1 MPRVPKHRRLTRS
14 AAIRFA
20 LLLIAVV
27 LAVAACSGDG
37 PNADAGPRRDGPQAA
52 VPPEAPAW
60 NPNLARKGPGSS
72 LPLHLGYIL
81 PAADPEATVLWPQAP
96 GDVVVQMRALVI
108 SARPFH
114 PTDPFEPSLNAALA
128 LLQQVGMPYDHIVAT
143 DPQWNPQSLTDRLV
157 ASDGTGRYQAVFLAT
172 NNLVYEAPDGTFPSA
187 FDAAEWAVLQ
197 AYERAYGVRQVAL
210 YAQPSFPWGS
220 PDDYGVTPPGTGV
233 GLTGYQLGTTSTGR
247 DVFTDVD
254 AASQITVEASY
265 GYPSTLVNPGI
276 AAPLL
281 TGQDGSVMA
290 VQVTNGGREYVGLFF
305 DNAAWGG
312 VPVAYT
318 QQLGAALV
326 RWATRGIHLGEKRNS
341 FQGDIDDWFLDAG
354 HWNASTHQ
362 IDDDAFN
369 LTAKDVLS
377 LRDQQQA
384 LRSQDG
390 GIASALT
397 WSMAFNGMG
406 TTYDGQGQVPT
417 NCTESTSATL
427 TYITKCVA
435 NDFFWVSHT
444 WDHEYMDF
452 IPTFGVNLDQA
463 EVEQR
468 LSDNDQLA
476 VTYGFGANYSR
487 NSVVTG
493 DISGLGWYAPQGPDT
508 GPKVDHG
515 LNYSS
520 PYFIRAAV
528 STGHDYVASNMSTPS
543 HEPDCWACG
552 TYLTLANNVYG
563 AASGFEVF
571 LVPRY
576 PTNLFATVTT
586 PAEVVDAYNMVYGEH
601 GTDQNHFDHDLTYQE
616 ILDVDTDI
624 ALGHLLSG
632 SPYPHYFHTP
642 NVFEYQPGKSVLT
655 DWTSVLIG
663 KYAALVNEPLH
674 SLKNDDS
681 AAYVQ
686 KRTDFARAGVS
697 GVWNR
702 TTGEITVTSANGG
715 TVFLT
720 GASLGSGATTVTYNG
735 RVISERAFTANQ
747 SVTIDVAGT
756 PPSAPQISSFEASA
770 LEVVAGTPVE
780 LSWAVIGAN
789 TDITLSAKGGGDV
802 ATGLPASGS
811 RSVEPRSTVTYEL
824 VVSWVGG
831 TLTSELAVAVIQPPT
846 VSLVAD
852 PTILVAGESSTLSW
866 EVSGAH
872 GNVQLRALG
881 TGGGVVADGLAAA
894 GNLMVS
900 PTQST
905 SYQLAAAWAGGEA
918 LSAAVEVVVTPA
930 PVRPSATFTATPPTI
945 ASGDATTL
953 EWQVSGDATSISI
966 RTQGG
971 GVLYPGLIATGTQQ
985 VSPTATTTF
994 ELVLDWVGGAPVVVP
1009 VTVTVEAAP
1018 EPPTVTFTSSASS
1031 ITAGHAVTL
1040 SWAVGAGATNVRL
1053 ETATGTVLVPTAA
1066 VTDSFTH
1073 HPDVTTTYRLV
1084 VEWARTPAVT
1094 REVTVAVTPPVA
1106 PVAALAAAPASLDL
1120 GGSSLLTWSITGD
1133 YSRASLHAGAATVG
1147 SALDRN
1153 GSISVTPN
1161 ATTTYELRV
1170 EWAGETVT
1178 SSQQVTVVPTATFSA
1193 TPTDIVSGGTSTLAW
1208 VVAGGHT
1215 RVTVLQGGTVLA
1227 ADQAST
1233 GSLPVSPTTTTT
1245 TYELRVEYLGGTV
1258 SRLATVTVSPAPVAP
1273 EVIGFA
1279 LAPTTVFAGQ
1289 SAQLAWEVRGS
1300 ATGIAVFAADTLV
1313 QDGLASSGT
1322 LTVTPTASTT
1332 YELRV
1337 GWSGGAP
1344 VTRTATLTVEVPV
1357 APSGTLSAEPAT
1369 ILVGGASTLAWQVAG
1384 HFTNTTVRTS
1394 GGQIVS
1400 SGVAATGS
1408 AVVAPTT
1415 TTTYELVVTPVVGSP
1430 ATIATTT
1437 VTVEPLPVAPAA
1449 TLTANPG
1456 TVTAG
1461 QATSLSW
1468 AVTGTYTN
1476 ISLRNSA
1483 GTIADGL
1490 GATGSRT
1497 VTPTATTT
1505 YELVVTWPAG
1515 APVTA
1520 ATLVTVNPAAPA
1532 VSFSANPASIVAG
1545 DTSTLA
1551 WEVTGAHDAVTLQ
1564 TEAGVIL
1571 LANADAVGSF
1581 PVTPT
1586 ARTSY
1591 HVVVSW
1597 GGGPDIVRQATVE
1610 VAAAPVEPE
1619 VTLSAYPA
1627 TITEGESTQLSWTV
1641 TGSATGVSLRI
1652 KGGDVIAAGVNT
1664 VGTRQ
1669 VAPAATTTYEMA
1681 ATWAGGTVTAETTV
1695 VVRPAPDPDPDPDP
1709 DPEPGEGETALT
1721 LRVTGEAFGLVIGS
1735 PNGAVCLDECTVA
1748 YPEGTTVTLTPVP
1761 LLGSTFQGFG
1771 GACTG
1776 DACSLVLA
1784 SEPLVVEARFGFED

>member
-1 MPRVPKHRRLTRS
+1 LTRS

-27 LAVAACSGDG
+27 LTVAACSGDG

-72 LPLHLGYIL
+72 LPLHLGYIP

-114 PTDPFEPSLNAALA
+114 PTNPFEPSLNAALA

-172 NNLVYEAPDGTFPSA
+172 NNLAYEAPDGTFPSA

-233 GLTGYQLGTTSTGR
+233 GLTGYQLDTTSAGR

-276 AAPLL
+276 ATPLL
-281 TGQDGSVMA
+281 TAKDGTVMA
-290 VQVTNGGREYVGLFF
+290 VRVTNDGREYVGLFF

-528 STGHDYVASNMSTPS
+528 STGHGYVASNMSTPS

-770 LEVVAGTPVE
+770 LEVVAGAPVE

-789 TDITLSAKGGGDV
+789 TDITLRAKGGGDV

-831 TLTSELAVAVIQPPT
+831 TLTSDLAVAVIQPPT

-881 TGGGVVADGLAAA
+881 TGGGVVADSLAAT
-894 GNLMVS
+894 GNLTVS
-900 PTQST
+900 PTEAT

-994 ELVLDWVGGAPVVVP
+994 ELVLEWVGGAPVVVP

-1018 EPPTVTFTSSASS
+1018 EPPTVTFTSSASN

-1133 YSRASLHAGAATVG
+1133 YSSASLHAGAATVG

-1153 GSISVTPN
+1153 GSISVTPD

-1170 EWAGETVT
+1170 EWAGGTVT

-1193 TPTDIVSGGTSTLAW
+1193 TPTDIVSGGSSTLAW

-1233 GSLPVSPTTTTT
+1233 GSLPVSLTATT

-1279 LAPTTVFAGQ
+1279 VAPTTVLAGQ

-1300 ATGIAVFAADTLV
+1300 ATGIAVFAADTLE
-1313 QDGLASSGT
+1313 QDGLASTGT
-1322 LTVTPTASTT
+1322 LTVTPATSTT

-1344 VTRTATLTVEVPV
+1344 VTRTTTLTVEAPV

-1369 ILVGGASTLAWQVAG
+1369 ILVGGASTLTWQVAG

-1415 TTTYELVVTPVVGSP
+1415 TTTYELVATPVVGSP
-1430 ATIATTT
+1430 ATLATTK

-1449 TLTANPG
+1449 TLTSNPG

-1490 GATGSRT
+1490 GATGART

-1520 ATLVTVNPAAPA
+1520 ATRVSVNPAAPA

-1564 TEAGVIL
+1564 TEAGATL

-1586 ARTSY
+1586 ARTRY
-1591 HVVVSW
+1591 HLVVSW

-1610 VAAAPVEPE
+1610 VAA
-1619 VTLSAYPA
+1619 PA
-1627 TITEGESTQLSWTV
+1627 
-1641 TGSATGVSLRI
+1641 
-1652 KGGDVIAAGVNT
+1652 
-1664 VGTRQ
+1664 
-1669 VAPAATTTYEMA
+1669 
-1681 ATWAGGTVTAETTV
+1681 
-1695 VVRPAPDPDPDPDP
+1695 DPDP
-1709 DPEPGEGETALT
+1709 DPEPSEGETALT

-1735 PNGAVCLDECTVA
+1735 PSGAVCLDECTVA

-1761 LLGSTFQGFG
+1761 LLGSAFQGFG

-1784 SEPLVVEARFGFED
+1784 GEPLVVEARFGFED